1 MMEIHNYME
10 EAVKEV
16 LDGILSQRED
26 VCKCDVCRSDMMAW
40 ALNRLP
46 SKYVA
51 TQKGRV
57 YTKLDEINIQF
68 KTDIIKEVVRAVE
81 YVKDK
86 PRH

>member
-1 MMEIHNYME
+1 MEIHNYME

-16 LDGILSQRED
+16 LDDILSQRED
-26 VCKCDVCRSDMMAW
+26 VCKCDICRSDMMAL

-57 YTKLDEINIQF
+57 YTKLEEINVQF
-68 KTDIIKEVVRAVE
+68 KTDIIKEVARAVE
-81 YVKDK
+81 HVKDK

>member
-1 MMEIHNYME
+1 ME

-16 LDGILSQRED
+16 LDDILSQRED
-26 VCKCDVCRSDMMAW
+26 VCKCDICRSDMMAL

-57 YTKLDEINIQF
+57 YTKLEEINVQF
-68 KTDIIKEVVRAVE
+68 KTDIIKEVARAVE
-81 YVKDK
+81 HVKDK